1 MARSLNIWIATALA
15 LAIFAPEAQA
25 VVRHP
30 RHHFVQVV
38 HPGDIVVHARRTYLD
53 AGPTGGVGT
62 GNRYVTDSGPS
73 SFAEFGM
80 GFGSKSRLRSAAEP
94 VQPARPAGAAV
105 RVLAR
110 ARRSATFRPREQR
123 RGTI

>member
-73 SFAEFGM
+73 SFADFGM
-80 GFGSKSRLRSAAEP
+80 GFGSNRGFDLLPSRFNPPGRPEP
-94 VQPARPAGAAV
+94 
-105 RVLAR
+105 L
-110 ARRSATFRPREQR
+110 FEF
-123 RGTI
+123 